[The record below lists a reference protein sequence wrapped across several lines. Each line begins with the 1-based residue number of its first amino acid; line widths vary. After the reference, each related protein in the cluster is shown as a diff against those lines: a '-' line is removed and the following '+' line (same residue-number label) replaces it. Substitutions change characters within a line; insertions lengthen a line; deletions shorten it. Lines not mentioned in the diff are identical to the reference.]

1 MSQKSSVIKRWFI
14 FCEPCSYRQIIIGD
28 KPEAENLVEI
38 KTSPI
43 PGGSPVLDSKT
54 KKAKAKPDIPRS
66 KKFKC
71 PQCGRGVMAKKLP
84 DVHANAYK
92 AVDDARRKREE
103 ESEKQKRLNDG
114 KPHVRES
121 DPDFL
126 G

>member
-1 MSQKSSVIKRWFI
+1 MITSD
-14 FCEPCSYRQIIIGD
+14 EP
-28 KPEAENLVEI
+28 KAENLVEI

-43 PGGSPVLDSKT
+43 PGGSPVLDPKT
-54 KKAKAKPDIPRS
+54 KKAKSKPDIKRS

-71 PQCGRGVMAKKLP
+71 PQCGRGVIAKKLP

-92 AVDDARRKREE
+92 SVDDERRKREE
-103 ESEKQKRLNDG
+103 DAEKRRRLEDG